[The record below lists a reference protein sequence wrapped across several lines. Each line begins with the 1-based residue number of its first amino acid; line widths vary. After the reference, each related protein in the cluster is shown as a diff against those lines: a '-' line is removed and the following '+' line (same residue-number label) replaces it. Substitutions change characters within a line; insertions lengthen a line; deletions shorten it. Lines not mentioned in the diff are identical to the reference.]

1 MTSWRK
7 STRTNTGNCVEVRND
22 LAALR
27 DSKDR
32 DGGSLAAGS
41 LRSFLRAV
49 KSGRFDR

>member
-1 MTSWRK
+1 MTSWRT
-7 STRTNTGNCVEVRND
+7 SSRTNTGNCVEVRND

-32 DGGSLAAGS
+32 DGGFLAAGS
-41 LRSFLRAV
+41 IQVFLRDV